1 MTYGRMLR
9 SPRHTK
15 ASRCV
20 QNGRKQ
26 IFLVCGDESRV
37 WPGPR
42 ETERLQRCNVLC
54 APRRKEKLQ
63 FFTPKSNSSRPPNR
77 CADVFFPI
85 PFRCDAKENE
95 NAFLMWMMR
104 IFQDSKGTFRCKA
117 IVVVLKVSFDLHL
130 LEIQQEPPLA
140 CAFRI
145 NFFLLFF
152 HVVCETR
159 WNNKRQQKMC
169 FYAQQSS
176 EIKFLVS
183 QLNFF
188 FLPGPNYKFS
198 VVVVRTL
205 TRRMYF

>member
-1 MTYGRMLR
+1 MEECFD
-9 SPRHTK
+9 PRDTQK
-15 ASRCV
+15 PAD
-20 QNGRKQ
+20 
-26 IFLVCGDESRV
+26 VCKMGESRFFSCAV
-37 WPGPR
+37 TKVESGPGR
-42 ETERLQRCNVLC
+42 ERRSDCKGAMCCVRLEE
-54 APRRKEKLQ
+54 RKEKLQ

-104 IFQDSKGTFRCKA
+104 IFRDSKGTFRCKA
-117 IVVVLKVSFDLHL
+117 VVVVLKVSFDLHL